1 LRGRRPA
8 PSDRSR
14 LRRRIGSAGASVLR
28 VTIFGSAASMG
39 PATGEIAADRARE
52 TLDDLAALALHR
64 YPHQFLAPRVW
75 ELRRNLTACDAACV
89 ALADAPDA
97 PLLTGDQ
104 RLADPVEHRG
114 IGRKGLR

>member
-1 LRGRRPA
+1 
-8 PSDRSR
+8 
-14 LRRRIGSAGASVLR
+14 
-28 VTIFGSAASMG
+28 MG

-89 ALADAPDA
+89 ALAEAPDA